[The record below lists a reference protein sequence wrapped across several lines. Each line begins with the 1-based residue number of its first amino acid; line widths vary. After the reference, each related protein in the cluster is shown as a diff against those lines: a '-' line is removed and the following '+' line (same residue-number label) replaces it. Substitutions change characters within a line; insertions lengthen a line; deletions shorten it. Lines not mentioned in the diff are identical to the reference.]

1 MGRAQ
6 VRALPGLM
14 LAMLMGALDQTVMA
28 PALPAVAGDLGG
40 LEQMPFDE
48 GDDVD
53 DTRDAADRDRAR

>member
-1 MGRAQ
+1 
-6 VRALPGLM
+6 M